1 MRIAFV
7 FDMDG
12 VLFDTHPLHRNA
24 WRQLLRQAGKD
35 VSETALDFVLE
46 GRTRQEILRHFLG
59 PLTPQQFALYAYQK
73 DAIFQKEEDGVQTIR
88 GLISFLG
95 RAGSA
100 SIPMAVAS
108 CGSKARVTRMLQNRG
123 LANCFSAILTGHDVS
138 AGKSKLEMFLQAAKK
153 LRARPRNVL
162 VFEDAVTSVRLV
174 KQIGMRCIGIA
185 TGSRREDLIK
195 AGADL
200 VVPDYIHL
208 KMSDVFGLFQNSA
221 VNVPSVSA

>member
-24 WRQLLRQAGKD
+24 WRQVLRQAGKD
-35 VSETALDFVLE
+35 VSETDVDFVLE
-46 GRTRQEILRHFLG
+46 GGTRQEILRHFLG
-59 PLTPQQFALYAYQK
+59 PLNPQQFALFAYQK
-73 DAIFQKEEDGVQTIR
+73 DAIFQEEENGVQTIK
-88 GLISFLG
+88 GLKTFLG
-95 RAGSA
+95 HAESA

-108 CGSKARVTRMLQNRG
+108 SGSRARVTRMLQSRG
-123 LANCFSAILTGHDVS
+123 LANCFSAVLTADDVS
-138 AGKSKLEMFLQAAKK
+138 AGKSNLEIFLQAAKK

-162 VFEDAVTSVRLV
+162 VFEDATASIRLV
-174 KQIGMRCIGIA
+174 KRIGMRCIGIA
-185 TGSRREDLIK
+185 TGGRREDLIK